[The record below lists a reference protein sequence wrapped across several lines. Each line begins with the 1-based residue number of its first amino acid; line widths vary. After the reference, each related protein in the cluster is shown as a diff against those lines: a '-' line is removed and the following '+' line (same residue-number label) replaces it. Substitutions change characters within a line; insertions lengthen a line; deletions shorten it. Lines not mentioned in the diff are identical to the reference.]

1 MCCDRIGVELC
12 LERITVLEIFV
23 NVLEFHRELRDT
35 TTMCWNKAS
44 LSALVHRVKDPT
56 WCLLAKCTISVLLRL
71 YFELLFDW
79 SVQRL
84 EARKFTA
91 RSPGHG
97 AE

>member
-1 MCCDRIGVELC
+1 MCCDRISAELR
-12 LERITVLEIFV
+12 LERIPVLEIFID
-23 NVLEFHRELRDT
+23 VLEFHRKLRDT
-35 TTMCWNKAS
+35 TTVCWDKGS
-44 LSALVHRVKDPT
+44 LPAMVHRVEDPT
-56 WCLLAKCTISVLLRL
+56 RCLLAKCTISVLLRL

-91 RSPGHG
+91 CSAGHG